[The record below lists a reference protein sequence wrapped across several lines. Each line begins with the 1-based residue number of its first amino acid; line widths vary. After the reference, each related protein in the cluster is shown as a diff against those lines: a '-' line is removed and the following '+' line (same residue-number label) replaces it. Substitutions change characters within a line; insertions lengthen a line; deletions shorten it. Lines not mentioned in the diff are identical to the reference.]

1 MEVLDLSSL
10 AQLETLKCSRNKLM
24 ELIINGTNLQT
35 LVADHNCKGFLLNV
49 FHILH
54 LNLK

>member
-24 ELIINGTNLQT
+24 ELIINATNLQT
-35 LVADHNCKGFLLNV
+35 LVADQNCKGWL
-49 FHILH
+49 
-54 LNLK
+54 